1 MGFDVGSL
9 FAGGIE
15 GVLKGAKDV
24 IGAFKADPT
33 IVAQNAAKLAELEVA
48 IKQAELDYEL
58 KLSLAQVEIDKIEA
72 ASSDKFTSRWRP
84 AVGWVCCLGLLYATL
99 LAPLLGWL
107 ALNVAGWKQPPTL
120 NTDVLTT
127 TLFAMLGIAGMR
139 SFDKLKGTARK

>member
-33 IVAQNAAKLAELEVA
+33 LTMQAQQKLAELELE
-48 IKQAELDYEL
+48 IKKAELDYEL
-58 KLSLAQVEIDKIEA
+58 KLSLAQTEIDKIEA
-72 ASSDKFTSRWRP
+72 GSSDKFTSRWRP
-84 AVGWVCCLGLLYATL
+84 AVGWTCCLGLLYATI

-107 ALNVAGWKQPPTL
+107 SGNIAGWKTPPTL

-139 SFDKLKGTARK
+139 SFDKLKGTART

>member
-1 MGFDVGSL
+1 MGFDLSSL

-15 GVLKGAKDV
+15 GVLKGARDV

-33 IVAQNAAKLAELEVA
+33 LTMQQQGKLAEIELA
-48 IKQAELDYEL
+48 LKQSELDYEL
-58 KLSLAQVEIDKIEA
+58 KLSLAQTEIDKIEA

-84 AVGWVCCLGLLYATL
+84 AIGWICGFGLAYATF

-107 ALNVAGWKQPPTL
+107 TSNVAGWKHPPTL

-139 SFDKLKGTARK
+139 SFDKLKGTAHT